1 MKMIVSINSGADPR
15 RILEKA
21 DGILI
26 GTAYSLL
33 EKRNEHEIRE
43 LASLAHEMRKKIYLA
58 TDDVIHERE
67 LANFETF
74 INEINDIVDG
84 YVIGDLGALMLLKNK
99 GKELFFDAGTLLSN
113 SLDATFFRLN
123 GAHPIAARELTIEEI
138 VKMSEEN
145 TGDISLFLIG
155 RIVQAVS
162 NRYYLSAYFEKT
174 GIDKDPKAKKYFIK
188 EENRDEL
195 MPIVESERGSRILT
209 GEIVLAL
216 KELAML
222 KDRINSLFINGDTL
236 NNDLLYDLV
245 DVASDLD
252 ATNAAISE
260 TRIQQ
265 RYPNEIFGHGYL
277 YKKTNITR

>member
-1 MKMIVSINSGADPR
+1 
-15 RILEKA
+15 
-21 DGILI
+21 
-26 GTAYSLL
+26 
-33 EKRNEHEIRE
+33 
-43 LASLAHEMRKKIYLA
+43 
-58 TDDVIHERE
+58 
-67 LANFETF
+67 
-74 INEINDIVDG
+74 
-84 YVIGDLGALMLLKNK
+84 
-99 GKELFFDAGTLLSN
+99 
-113 SLDATFFRLN
+113 
-123 GAHPIAARELTIEEI
+123 
-138 VKMSEEN
+138 
-145 TGDISLFLIG
+145 
-155 RIVQAVS
+155 
-162 NRYYLSAYFEKT
+162 
-174 GIDKDPKAKKYFIK
+174 
-188 EENRDEL
+188 